1 MRLLLIGALAAT
13 LVGCSCPLRPQVGME
28 LCPDA
33 NEFACFDSTDR
44 SLSIEPKRASFKH
57 ASSAAADSET
67 AQTSIAVSHPTVANS
82 NTSAI
87 QEQVVAA
94 TIVAERMTVATAAP
108 NANKDRSNHAETLL
122 RSDAEKTAPATPGN
136 TDLLVALLM
145 ARPEIKS
152 VSDLTSKTIAID
164 DKHSASV
171 RVVRTAIVAAGASE
185 VELIG
190 IRTKAINVLISGAV
204 PAAVLALVSPEAA
217 EGFPAIAGFKIFRI
231 PLSPGSSK
239 PPL

>member
-1 MRLLLIGALAAT
+1 MRWQRLW
-13 LVGCSCPLRPQVGME
+13 
-28 LCPDA
+28 
-33 NEFACFDSTDR
+33 
-44 SLSIEPKRASFKH
+44 
-57 ASSAAADSET
+57 SAAAALYGRKWPWNYARKRTGSLVSTVRIEVCRLNQSERHSSTQVAPLPIPRRHKQASRFHIPPRCEFQYQHDTGAGGSRHDSRR
-67 AQTSIAVSHPTVANS
+67 ANDGRHCGAG
-82 NTSAI
+82 TR
-87 QEQVVAA
+87 
-94 TIVAERMTVATAAP
+94 T
-108 NANKDRSNHAETLL
+108 KDRSNHAETLL

-136 TDLLVALLM
+136 TDLLVAILM

-190 IRTKAINVLISGAV
+190 SRTKAINVLISGAV